1 VRFIYLF
8 FLIQTSGVVAQIT
21 PVSAL
26 AQKVCTQINGL
37 GGNKSALENKK
48 VLVLNFT
55 LTNING
61 DTIPSSLGVEF
72 SKQLETLLTA
82 SQDKNKLKIVKL
94 NRSANAL
101 MTQFLVPP
109 NNAEEESKMYENLIK
124 ENHPDFYLSGQLLVD
139 KDLSSITAKSIILE
153 SDKFQTGLQSKTVL
167 DQKIDLNDNK
177 EKLSILEIQ
186 KTNSIE
192 ELCTYITQQIKFQTK
207 IKNIS
212 LSSFTYGE
220 TNLPTP
226 FSKSLSEKL
235 GGKLATLGGF
245 NVSKVAYR
253 GFFKNVDQAPYILR
267 GKYYEVDNFVRLQ
280 LTLEHAVSEN
290 LILESE
296 SVLPLNAIT
305 NLGIAFKPI
314 LQKEATTQDEVIKSN
329 PIKNEFEVNIY
340 TNKGNAEIAL
350 IEGEQIVF
358 SVIANKACFVR
369 LIYLMA
375 DGSKVLLIDNKEIK
389 EEQVGKVIEISPAF
403 ECSEPF
409 GKEILLLNAQTQPF
423 LALNTSFKNGYT
435 FINEDIQNIVQNNR
449 RGLKAVV
456 SRAEK
461 KLEIITYKK

>member
-1 VRFIYLF
+1 VRFFYLF

-21 PVSAL
+21 PISAL
-26 AQKVCTQINGL
+26 AQKVSTQINGL
-37 GGNKSALENKK
+37 GGNNFALENKK
-48 VLVLNFT
+48 IIVLNFT

-61 DTIPSSLGVEF
+61 DTIPSALGVEF
-72 SKQLETLLTA
+72 SKQLETLLAA
-82 SQDKNKLKIVKL
+82 SQNKNKLKIVKL
-94 NRSANAL
+94 NRSANTL

-139 KDLSSITAKSIILE
+139 KDLSSIIAKSIILE
-153 SDKFQTGLQSKTVL
+153 SDKFQTGLQSKTIL
-167 DQKIDLNDNK
+167 DQKIELKDNK

-186 KTNSIE
+186 KTNSLE

-267 GKYYEVDNFVRLQ
+267 GKYYEVDNFVRFQ
-280 LTLEHAVSEN
+280 LILEHAVTEN

-296 SVLPLNAIT
+296 SVLPLNAIAS
-305 NLGIAFKPI
+305 LGIAFKPI
-314 LQKEATTQDEVIKSN
+314 LQKEATTQDEIIKSN

-340 TNKGNAEIAL
+340 TNKGNADIAL
-350 IEGEQIVF
+350 IEGEQVIF
-358 SVIANKACFVR
+358 TVIANKACFVR

-375 DGSKVLLIDNKEIK
+375 DGSRVLLLDNKEIK
-389 EEQVGKVIEISPAF
+389 DDQVGKAIEISPAF

-409 GKEILLLNAQTQPF
+409 GKEILLLNAQTQAF
-423 LALNTSFKNGYT
+423 LPLKNNLKDGHT
-435 FINEDIQNIVQNNR
+435 FIIDELQGIVENNR

-456 SRAEK
+456 NKAEK
-461 KLEIITYKK
+461 KLEIMTYRK